1 MLNGSPEMG
10 GSVIRVRV
18 PLSTQKKKTPNTN
31 KYYTIN

>member
-18 PLSTQKKKTPNTN
+18 PLSKQKKKATPTNT
-31 KYYTIN
+31 I